1 MPGIF
6 SGHFFGYYFLYGEK
20 RFHEKVP
27 KWKKNVFFFKKIHPQ
42 KSKII
47 EYFSLNSNNN

>member
-20 RFHEKVP
+20 RFHENVP
-27 KWKKNVFFFKKIHPQ
+27 KWKKNVIFFKKNTSP
-42 KSKII
+42 KIK
-47 EYFSLNSNNN
+47 NK